1 MWGLELES
9 SLKPFQNFRVDG
21 SASYLFSKVDSST
34 FPDLSTLTNVVALL
48 PTIRPSNGPLSY
60 APKYKASIT
69 GTYTLPVPETVGTI
83 EFSATYAYQSAY
95 ESTTPPVVTSL
106 ASAGNGLLGSPF
118 HRMDAE
124 NIVNLNL
131 NWNSMFD
138 SPVDA
143 SFFVTNLLEDT
154 YYVWNTGTYYLP
166 SRASGAGFDAAQV
179 GEPRMFGGRLKLRFG
194 ADAH

>member
-1 MWGLELES
+1 
-9 SLKPFQNFRVDG
+9 
-21 SASYLFSKVDSST
+21 
-34 FPDLSTLTNVVALL
+34 
-48 PTIRPSNGPLSY
+48 
-60 APKYKASIT
+60 
-69 GTYTLPVPETVGTI
+69 
-83 EFSATYAYQSAY
+83 
-95 ESTTPPVVTSL
+95 
-106 ASAGNGLLGSPF
+106 
-118 HRMDAE
+118 MDAE

-166 SRASGAGFDAAQV
+166 GAASGAGFDAAQV